1 MKSIKIILAALS
13 IVIITD
19 SCNKEDKL
27 GSVDNIPGLGGD
39 TWVAGAIDKWILD
52 TLTTPYNIAV
62 KYKWDLGELQDDFNK
77 ALVPSKEEKV
87 IPLLSATKQAW
98 INPYISEA
106 GIAFFKKI
114 SPKFFVLV
122 GSPAF
127 VRGAIK
133 LGTAEGGRKV
143 TLYDVNS
150 FRTKGMPGYVLS
162 DSVNVKQVFATIHH
176 EFAHILDQNIKVPV
190 EFSQSSAGAYTSD
203 WLNVFPE
210 DARND
215 GFISTYANSKKE
227 EDWAEMVSLMIVEG
241 KAWFDQYVN
250 GINYTGTTA
259 NGTTAA
265 QAKARLRQKEAV
277 VVSYFKQSWNIDFYS
292 LQARSK
298 AAINSLLY

>member
-1 MKSIKIILAALS
+1 MKSIKIFIVVLS
-13 IVIITD
+13 MSVITS
-19 SCNKEDKL
+19 SCNKEDDL

-52 TLTTPYNIAV
+52 TLTTPYNIGV
-62 KYKWDLGELQDDFNK
+62 KYKWDQGELQDDFNK
-77 ALVPSKEEKV
+77 QLVPPKEEKV
-87 IPLLSATKQAW
+87 IPLMDATKQAW
-98 INPYISEA
+98 INPYITEA
-106 GIAFFKKI
+106 GISFFKMI

-122 GSPAF
+122 GSPAYLN
-127 VRGAIK
+127 GAIK

-143 TLYDVNS
+143 TLYDINN

-190 EFSQSSAGAYTSD
+190 EFSLSSAGAYTSD
-203 WLNVFPE
+203 WLNVLPE

-215 GFISTYANSKKE
+215 GFISPYANSKKE

-241 KAWFDQYVN
+241 KAWFDQYVD
-250 GINYTGTTA
+250 GINYTGTTP
-259 NGTTAA
+259 NGTTAE
-265 QAKARLRQKEAV
+265 QAKARLRQKESV

-298 AAINSLLY
+298 AAINALIY